1 MSIYLHSVQA
11 IERQW
16 RRPCCHDGGDC
27 DDVDGFYVGDDSDCH
42 DGGGGAIEKIVV
54 AAVDVASDVVVD
66 ASDVNGRDCDSDD
79 DDDGD
84 DGDGG
89 DGGDDDDDGTAD
101 DETGNNNV
109 DDDDDDDDDGGVMV
123 AMLTMTGVRCALIVC
138 RLSPWYRSCGFRQG
152 CEGSLVK
159 FRGL

>member
-11 IERQW
+11 TERQW

-27 DDVDGFYVGDDSDCH
+27 DDVDGFHVGDDSDCH

-79 DDDGD
+79 DDDGV

-89 DGGDDDDDGTAD
+89 DGGDDDDDDIAGDENGDSNVGGDHGD
-101 DETGNNNV
+101 DYDEGDDV
-109 DDDDDDDDDGGVMV
+109 DDG
-123 AMLTMTGVRCALIVC
+123 RALIVYWF
-138 RLSPWYRSCGFRQG
+138 SPWHRSCGFRQG
-152 CEGSLVK
+152 CEGSLVE
-159 FRGL
+159 FPGL